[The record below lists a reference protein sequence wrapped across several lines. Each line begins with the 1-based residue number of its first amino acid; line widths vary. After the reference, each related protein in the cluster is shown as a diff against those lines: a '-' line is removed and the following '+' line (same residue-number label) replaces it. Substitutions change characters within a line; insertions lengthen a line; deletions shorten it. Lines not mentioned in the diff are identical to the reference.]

1 MAALEKLAKICAQNP
16 ASILFARLADGLLQ
30 QGDVA
35 QALAVC
41 RTGSRYRPSYVAG
54 HVVMGKC
61 YLAAG
66 QCEEARAAFEKV
78 LQLDADHLAARWHLG
93 HIALQQGRGDLALE
107 HFESA
112 RARDPF
118 GPELET
124 EIAKLK
130 GEWIEEARDDAP
142 SDTLETHADAPGP
155 VSEDAGFSQGPDLPP
170 LAEGG
175 IAIGSS
181 VSGDHDAGPDLPP
194 LAEGGI
200 EEHLDALVL
209 SRAQGPKPD
218 APIIATTTLA
228 EIYAGQGLVQE
239 AIAVL
244 EQMAARDPDDA
255 QVVARLDEL
264 RNLPE

>member
-1 MAALEKLAKICAQNP
+1 MVALEKLAKICAQNP

-66 QCEEARAAFEKV
+66 QCEEARMAFEKV

-142 SDTLETHADAPGP
+142 SDTSETHADAPGP
-155 VSEDAGFSQGPDLPP
+155 VSEDAGFSQVPDLPP

-175 IAIGSS
+175 IG
-181 VSGDHDAGPDLPP
+181 
-194 LAEGGI
+194 
-200 EEHLDALVL
+200 EHLDALVL

-218 APIIATTTLA
+218 APIIATATLV

-244 EQMAARDPDDA
+244 EQMVARDPDDA

>member
-66 QCEEARAAFEKV
+66 QCEEARMAFEKV

-130 GEWIEEARDDAP
+130 GEWIEEARDNAP
-142 SDTLETHADAPGP
+142 SDTSDPHADAPDP

-175 IAIGSS
+175 IG
-181 VSGDHDAGPDLPP
+181 
-194 LAEGGI
+194 
-200 EEHLDALVL
+200 EHLDALVL

-218 APIIATTTLA
+218 APIIATATLA

-244 EQMAARDPDDA
+244 EQMVARDPDDA

>member
-1 MAALEKLAKICAQNP
+1 MRTLLGAMDPMVALEKLAKICVQNP

-30 QGDVA
+30 RGDVA

-41 RTGSRYRPSYVAG
+41 RTGLRYRPSYVAG

-61 YLAAG
+61 LLAAG
-66 QCEEARAAFEKV
+66 QCEEARSAFEKI
-78 LQLDADHLAARWHLG
+78 LQLDADHLVARWHLG
-93 HIALQQGRGDLALE
+93 HIALQQGRGDLALK
-107 HFESA
+107 HFEAA

-130 GEWIEEARDDAP
+130 GEWTEESRGDAP
-142 SDTLETHADAPGP
+142 SDTSDPHAPADAPDPESEPP
-155 VSEDAGFSQGPDLPP
+155 VP
-170 LAEGG
+170 LAEEG
-175 IAIGSS
+175 IG
-181 VSGDHDAGPDLPP
+181 
-194 LAEGGI
+194 EQ
-200 EEHLDALVL
+200 LDALIA
-209 SRAQGPKPD
+209 SRNPDPKPD
-218 APIIATTTLA
+218 APMIATATLA

-244 EQMAARDPDDA
+244 EQLVARAPEDA
-255 QVVARLDEL
+255 QVIARLDEL

>member
-1 MAALEKLAKICAQNP
+1 MVALEKLAKICAQNP

-66 QCEEARAAFEKV
+66 QCEEARMAFEKV

-107 HFESA
+107 HFEAA

-118 GPELET
+118 GPELEM

-142 SDTLETHADAPGP
+142 SDTSDPHADMPGP
-155 VSEDAGFSQGPDLPP
+155 VSEDAGFSQESDLPP

-175 IAIGSS
+175 IG
-181 VSGDHDAGPDLPP
+181 
-194 LAEGGI
+194 
-200 EEHLDALVL
+200 EHLDALVL

-218 APIIATTTLA
+218 APIIATATLA

-244 EQMAARDPDDA
+244 EQMVARDPDNA